1 MNPASIRSLSE
12 PLKKA
17 SASVPAIHPVWG
29 TLLKMM
35 STEGKEGCVEA
46 LWEGVVD
53 EGLMH
58 SSHERKFLAFAVTR
72 DAVFA
77 SDAWSVKALCR
88 PSIMQSLLNH
98 LSKKT
103 TLLHTAALSCVN
115 GLVQVSRNG
124 ANIHPFLQYASIFGG
139 LTGKAGFSPTQTLNP
154 KP

>member
-1 MNPASIRSLSE
+1 MTPTSIKSLSE

-17 SASVPAIHPVWG
+17 SSSVPAIHPVWG
-29 TLLKMM
+29 TLLGMLVA
-35 STEGKEGCVEA
+35 EGGRACIEA

-72 DAVFA
+72 DAVSSA
-77 SDAWSVKALCR
+77 SADSVRALCR

-103 TLLHTAALSCVN
+103 TLLNTAALSCVN
-115 GLVQVSRNG
+115 GLVKVSSNG
-124 ANIHPFLQYASIFGG
+124 TNAHPFSVVPLAR
-139 LTGKAGFSPTQTLNP
+139 LVPCNP